1 MNIGWIG
8 TGRMGEAMASRLLAV
23 GHALKV
29 HNRTAA
35 KAKPLLN
42 AGAEWSAS
50 PADAA
55 RGSAVVFIMV
65 MGPTDLREVAMG
77 PRGVFE
83 GLGHG
88 GILVDCTT
96 SGPQL
101 AVELAARGRQ
111 LGIAC
116 LDAPVTGGDIGA
128 RDGTLS
134 FMVGGEAAPLERVR
148 PLLEAMGKTIVHQG
162 PAGSGQHTKMVSQ
175 IMIAAGM
182 VAMCEGLVYARAAG
196 LDLPRVLESISGGA
210 AGSWSLTNYAP
221 RILRG
226 DFTTGFAIRNYLKD
240 LRIALDEADR
250 MNLCLP
256 GLALAKQLYAAV
268 AADRGQEDGTQS
280 LVRLLAALSGM
291 PWQAKPRI
299 N

>member
-1 MNIGWIG
+1 MKVAWIG
-8 TGRMGEAMASRLLAV
+8 TGRMGAAMAARLLSR
-23 GHALKV
+23 GISLKI

-35 KAKPLLN
+35 KAKPLITM
-42 AGAEWSAS
+42 GAEWADS
-50 PADAA
+50 PAIAA
-55 RGSAVVFIMV
+55 RESSTVFTMV
-65 MGPTDLREVAMG
+65 TGPAELREVVLG

-83 GLGHG
+83 GLARG

-96 SGPQL
+96 SSPGL
-101 AVELAARGRQ
+101 AAEIAARGEEM
-111 LGIAC
+111 GIAC

-134 FMVGGEAAPLERVR
+134 FMVGGEAATLDRVR
-148 PLLEAMGKTIVHQG
+148 PLLQIMGQTIVLQG
-162 PAGSGQHTKMVSQ
+162 PPGSGQHTKMVNQ
-175 IMIAAGM
+175 IIIAAGM

-196 LDLPRVLESISGGA
+196 LDLARVLENVSHGA
-210 AGSWSLTNYAP
+210 ASSWSLTNYAP

-226 DFTTGFAIRNYLKD
+226 DFTTGFAVRHYLKD

-268 AADRGQEDGTQS
+268 AASGGQEDGTQS
-280 LVRLLAALSGM
+280 LVRLLARLSGR
-291 PWQAKPRI
+291 PWESTGPG
-299 N
+299 

>member
-8 TGRMGEAMASRLLAV
+8 TGRMGAAMASRLLAV
-23 GHALKV
+23 GHVLKV

-35 KAKPLLN
+35 KAKPLLDG
-42 AGAEWSAS
+42 GAEWSPS

-65 MGPTDLREVAMG
+65 MGPTDLREVVMG

-83 GLGHG
+83 GLGSG
-88 GILVDCTT
+88 GIVVDCTT
-96 SGPQL
+96 SSPQL
-101 AVELAARGRQ
+101 AAEIATRGTE

-134 FMVGGEAAPLERVR
+134 FMVGGDVAALDRVR
-148 PLLEAMGKTIVHQG
+148 PLLEAMGRTIVLQG
-162 PAGSGQHTKMVSQ
+162 PPGSGQHTKMVNQ

-196 LDLPRVLESISGGA
+196 LDLARVLESVSGGA
-210 AGSWSLTNYAP
+210 AASWSLTNYAP

-226 DFTTGFAIRNYLKD
+226 DFTTGFAVRNYLKD

-250 MNLCLP
+250 VNLCLP

-268 AADRGQEDGTQS
+268 VANGSQDDGTQG
-280 LVRLLAALSGM
+280 LVRVIATLSGAS
-291 PWQAKPRI
+291 WE
-299 N
+299 